1 MTTIIFS
8 NEFKVSFVSN
18 SEYDGNHIFNLS
30 MNIDNLSNTKLDEI
44 GTINPLSQFVKKD
57 NKEAFIKKYC
67 DKLNN
72 LSL

>member
-1 MTTIIFS
+1 
-8 NEFKVSFVSN
+8 
-18 SEYDGNHIFNLS
+18 